1 MKIDTFLDLK
11 LSENTLKGLFKNN
24 FLKLTSIQKI
34 SIPPA
39 LKNRDILGTSKT
51 GSGKTLC
58 FLIPIFEKLWIKNW
72 TFQDGM
78 GSLIICP
85 VRELGIQIFNLIKK
99 LIAFHDFNATI
110 LIGGNVGNKIEQK
123 NLESIFIATPGNLI
137 KKVLISPNLCLK
149 NLKTIAFD
157 EIDHIL
163 NKGFQKGI
171 SFIKNLFPRKKQTLI
186 FSATLNSNIKNLAI
200 LNLKNPIYCFI
211 GNRKDNDLKS
221 LKKKFDSPRKIYQF
235 FCLSKINEKFELL
248 ISFLNANINK
258 KTIVFF
264 STRKQVKLYFETT
277 KKILTRLKLF
287 YCFGKMKQYKR
298 IKNYIGFNECYKGVL
313 LSTDLISRG
322 LDFKLVDWV
331 IHFDCP
337 SNLNIY
343 LHRNG
348 RTGRFGQVGKTL
360 IFLLKSET
368 NFLKIIKHNQDNISR
383 IYFSKNQII
392 SIEKK
397 LNYMINSNRNLMILA
412 FEAFFNYLK
421 FIFFQK
427 DKKTFKFRKI
437 NWQRYSDSLGLR
449 NVFNN
454 PKKIKIP
461 GKI

>member
-1 MKIDTFLDLK
+1 MDIGTFFDLK
-11 LSENTLKGLFKNN
+11 LSENTLKGLLRNKFITM
-24 FLKLTSIQKI
+24 TSIQKI

-39 LKNRDILGTSKT
+39 IKNRDILGTSKT

-58 FLIPIFEKLWIKNW
+58 FLVPILEKLWIKNW
-72 TFQDGM
+72 NFHDGT
-78 GSLIICP
+78 GGLVICP
-85 VRELGIQIFNLIKK
+85 IRELGIQIFDLVQK
-99 LIAFHDFNATI
+99 LLLFHDFNAKI
-110 LIGGNVGNKIEQK
+110 LIGGYLDKKIEPK
-123 NLESIFIATPGNLI
+123 NHASILIATPGNLI
-137 KKVLISPNLCLK
+137 KKILISPNLSLN

-163 NKGFQKGI
+163 NKGFQQGI
-171 SFIKNLFPRKKQTLI
+171 YFIKNILPRKKQTFV
-186 FSATLNSNIKNLAI
+186 FSATLNYNIKYLAI
-200 LNLKNPIYCFI
+200 LNLKYPIYCFI
-211 GNRKDNDLKS
+211 GNRKESDLIA
-221 LKKKFDSPRKIYQF
+221 LKKNFDSPRKIYQF
-235 FCLSKINEKFELL
+235 FCFSKINEKFELL

-264 STRKQVKLYFETT
+264 STRKQVKLYYETT
-277 KKILTRLKLF
+277 KKLLTSLKLF

-298 IKNYIGFNECYKGVL
+298 IKNYLSFNECYKGVL

-343 LHRNG
+343 IHRNG
-348 RTGRFGQVGKTL
+348 RTGRFGQIGKTL

-397 LNYMINSNRNLMILA
+397 LNYMINSNRNLMFLA
-412 FEAFFNYLK
+412 FETFFNYLK

-427 DKKTFKFRKI
+427 DKKTFKFRKMD
-437 NWQRYSDSLGLR
+437 WERFAGSLGLG
-449 NVFNN
+449 NVFDNQ
-454 PKKIKIP
+454 KINIE
-461 GKI
+461 GSL